1 MTTYYIDNK
10 NGNDALD
17 GRSPQSAR
25 KNYTDLSL
33 EKGDEVLFKRG
44 SFYRDKLHALP
55 YVSYGAYG
63 DGEAPTFCGST
74 DVSGEENWA
83 LTERENVWKC
93 KKLIP
98 GDVGNM
104 LLGDGLYGTFRWELD
119 ELASEGDFYDARSI
133 LGDCFKQD
141 NEPSLYLYSQGNPAE
156 KYPHIEAISYN
167 TRQLVKLGDG
177 MSFDSLRFINSGVH
191 GMAGNGDHITVRNC
205 SFENIGGCAW
215 SHELRIR
222 FGNGFEIW
230 ERGDDIL
237 IENCSFKSVYDS
249 CVTHQGPGEDTKPA
263 ERFICR
269 GCHFDTYGMAA
280 FEYRDKLPID
290 SAFIGNTCTGA
301 GCGFAMLGEELPRRS
316 EIWPQPMG
324 HHIFMW
330 RIDHAT
336 DGGRLEIRDNHF
348 GPAPVGAAI
357 YSIISP
363 EAEAQVTLEN
373 NLYTENATLL
383 NRFGGENFC
392 DLDTYKARSGQDKNS
407 RYIKSKKKIKGLVST
422 IILGV
427 CLLIALFFASRLLS
441 VDLQEALEQMS
452 QSASNS
458 AGSFENA
465 GEMELVYLLAAGI
478 GVLAVTI
485 AAYIIAI
492 MTLTT
497 CAVPLIFSIR
507 NIKAESKAIKII
519 NIVYTV
525 LLSSGVLLS
534 LTKMLLFYLGVG

>member
-17 GRSPQSAR
+17 GRSPQNAR

-33 EKGDEVLFKRG
+33 KKGDEVLFKRG

-93 KKLIP
+93 KKQIP

-119 ELASEGDFYDARSI
+119 ELASEGDFYDSRSI

-141 NEPSLYLYSQGNPAE
+141 NAPSLYLYSQGNPAA

-177 MSFDSLRFINSGVH
+177 MSFDSLRFINIGVH
-191 GMAGNGDHITVRNC
+191 GMAGSGDHITVRNC

-392 DLDTYKARSGQDKNS
+392 DLDTYKTRSGQDKNS
-407 RYIKSKKKIKGLVST
+407 SYIKAK
-422 IILGV
+422 
-427 CLLIALFFASRLLS
+427 
-441 VDLQEALEQMS
+441 
-452 QSASNS
+452 
-458 AGSFENA
+458 
-465 GEMELVYLLAAGI
+465 
-478 GVLAVTI
+478 
-485 AAYIIAI
+485 
-492 MTLTT
+492 
-497 CAVPLIFSIR
+497 
-507 NIKAESKAIKII
+507 
-519 NIVYTV
+519 
-525 LLSSGVLLS
+525 
-534 LTKMLLFYLGVG
+534 

>member
-10 NGNDALD
+10 SGNDALD

-33 EKGDEVLFKRG
+33 KKGDEVLFKRG

-74 DVSGEENWA
+74 EVSGEKNWA

-93 KKLIP
+93 KKQIP

-119 ELASEGDFYDARSI
+119 ELSADGDFYDARSI

-141 NEPSLYLYSQGNPAE
+141 NEPSLYLYSQGNPAA
-156 KYPHIEAISYN
+156 KYPHIEAVSYN
-167 TRQLVKLGDG
+167 TRQLVKLSDG

-290 SAFIGNTCTGA
+290 SAFIGNACIGA

-373 NLYTENATLL
+373 NLYTKNATLL
-383 NRFGGENFC
+383 NRFGGLF
-392 DLDTYKARSGQDKNS
+392 
-407 RYIKSKKKIKGLVST
+407 
-422 IILGV
+422 GV
-427 CLLIALFFASRLLS
+427 CLCLQNGTHDGAGNVFLIQRIETNGDHHQANAQNDGDGGLS
-441 VDLQEALEQMS
+441 CGGVKGEAGVISCLD
-452 QSASNS
+452 
-458 AGSFENA
+458 
-465 GEMELVYLLAAGI
+465 GEKRGKRERRVRHRITSPA
-478 GVLAVTI
+478 
-485 AAYIIAI
+485 
-492 MTLTT
+492 
-497 CAVPLIFSIR
+497 
-507 NIKAESKAIKII
+507 
-519 NIVYTV
+519 
-525 LLSSGVLLS
+525 
-534 LTKMLLFYLGVG
+534 

>member
-17 GRSPQSAR
+17 GRSPQNAR
-25 KNYTDLSL
+25 KNYIDLSL
-33 EKGDEVLFKRG
+33 KKGDEVLFKRG

-63 DGEAPTFCGST
+63 DGETPTFCGST
-74 DVSGEENWA
+74 DVSGEGNWV

-93 KKLIP
+93 KKQIP
-98 GDVGNM
+98 GDVGNI
-104 LLGDGLYGTFRWELD
+104 LLGDALYGTFRWELD
-119 ELASEGDFYDARSI
+119 ELSADGDFYDARSI
-133 LGDCFKQD
+133 LGDCVKQD
-141 NEPSLYLYSQGNPAE
+141 TEPSLYLYSQRNPAA

-191 GMAGNGDHITVRNC
+191 GMAGSGDHITVRNC
-205 SFENIGGCAW
+205 GFENIGGCAW

-249 CVTHQGPGEDTKPA
+249 CITHQGPGEDTKPA

-290 SAFIGNTCTGA
+290 SAFVGNTCTGA
-301 GCGFAMLGEELPRRS
+301 GCGFAMLGEDLPRRS

-373 NLYTENATLL
+373 NLYTKNATLL
-383 NRFGGENFC
+383 NRFCGEDFC

-407 RYIKSKKKIKGLVST
+407 RYIAANKKPKGLVST
-422 IILGV
+422 ISLGV
-427 CLLIALFFASRLLS
+427 CLLIALFLADLLFS
-441 VDLQEALEQMS
+441 VNLSEGWEDYGQSLQGMS
-452 QSASNS
+452 GNFES
-458 AGSFENA
+458 AGEI
-465 GEMELVYLLAAGI
+465 GLVLVLVAAMGALA
-478 GVLAVTI
+478 
-485 AAYIIAI
+485 IAI
-492 MTLTT
+492 ISYLIAFLTFLSSSI
-497 CAVPLIFSIR
+497 PLIFSIK
-507 NIKAESKAIKII
+507 NYKAENKAIKII
-519 NIVYTV
+519 NIVYSILFSAISLFAQIKIVTF
-525 LLSSGVLLS
+525 LLGI
-534 LTKMLLFYLGVG
+534 G